1 MKKTII
7 NKELTLLYTEKCHIM
22 SDKEL
27 VKFCGI
33 AVNHW
38 GICDEKNHCLFIVS
52 WTKSGLLNFLT
63 DAKSVIRGAER
74 CMEKNLHNYRRTDSF
89 TTTIAQRK
97 AQSIRFTYEVNDSEL
112 TQIGET
118 SVFRADRKFYAIQY
132 ISRQCYDDENRGV
145 CRDILQSVAL
155 TV

>member
-7 NKELTLLYTEKCHIM
+7 NQELTLLYTEKFHIM
-22 SDKEL
+22 SDTEL
-27 VKFCGI
+27 VKFCGT

-38 GICDEKNHCLFIVS
+38 GIYDENNHCLFIVS
-52 WTKSGLLNFLT
+52 WTKPGFLNFLT

-74 CMEKNLHNYRRTDSF
+74 RMEKNLHNYRRMDSF

-97 AQSIRFTYEVNDSEL
+97 AQSIRFTYEANDAEL
-112 TQIGET
+112 TQIGEM
-118 SVFRADRKFYAIQY
+118 SVFRADKKFYAIQY

-145 CRDILQSVAL
+145 YRDILQSVAL